1 MHNSKGGY
9 VEPSVDQKV
18 TLHKQLFGTNPD
30 TEMAFDESND
40 KIKKSKVKTVQGF
53 DRNEENERLGRLSI
67 TSDL

>member
-1 MHNSKGGY
+1 
-9 VEPSVDQKV
+9 
-18 TLHKQLFGTNPD
+18 
-30 TEMAFDESND
+30 MAFDESND